1 MVVHYC
7 CHTSISELQYP
18 TLLMASTNK
27 MFSEIPD
34 LFHSGVRPRPHY
46 DWYEQYHTVG
56 FECAK
61 VHGCT
66 HNPGRHCH
74 RCHAAWQRAWS
85 QYFKAEELLNEAAAN
100 PERYLEEMGF
110 DMRQGYM
117 GVLMQGSGWEV
128 LAPELQPPAGGSLRL
143 HPTRIAK
150 HRLALAQMV
159 LVEQ

>member
-1 MVVHYC
+1 
-7 CHTSISELQYP
+7 
-18 TLLMASTNK
+18 MALANK

-34 LFHSGVRPRPHY
+34 LYHSGMRPRPHY
-46 DWYEQYHTVG
+46 DWYEQYHAVG

-100 PERYLEEMGF
+100 PESYLEEMNI
-110 DMRQGYM
+110 DMRQDYM

-150 HRLALAQMV
+150 HRLALAQMAST
-159 LVEQ
+159 E